1 MNEQLNKL
9 YTNPINPGSFSG
21 FSNFQRLLKHKNVK
35 ATKKQI
41 KQFLQKK
48 ESYSLHMPRRKNF
61 RRKRVIVGGIND
73 TFQIDL
79 VDMTT
84 YEKENDGFK
93 FILTCIDVFS
103 KKAHAMSLK
112 NKNQNSTT
120 DAMEKILKNS
130 IPKRIQADKGSE
142 FFNIK
147 FKKLLK
153 DNKIVLYATN
163 SDLKAQTVE
172 RFNRTIKDKMW
183 RIFTEKGNHR
193 WIDILP
199 KLIKSYNNSYHRSIK
214 RTPNQVKLKDESEIF
229 LELYKYKKEDG
240 DSSTIKINF
249 QIGEFVRI
257 SNIKGIF
264 DKGYFAN
271 FTREIFVIEKIV
283 ATNPPSYHIQDLN
296 GEEIKGSF
304 YEKEL
309 QKVKDLDENFE
320 IDKILETKR
329 INNQKYFLVSWL
341 GYPSSFNSW
350 VPQSKIYKK

>member
-1 MNEQLNKL
+1 LL
-9 YTNPINPGSFSG
+9 YI
-21 FSNFQRLLKHKNVK
+21 
-35 ATKKQI
+35 
-41 KQFLQKK
+41 
-48 ESYSLHMPRRKNF
+48 E
-61 RRKRVIVGGIND
+61 
-73 TFQIDL
+73 
-79 VDMTT
+79 
-84 YEKENDGFK
+84 
-93 FILTCIDVFS
+93 
-103 KKAHAMSLK
+103 

-120 DAMEKILKNS
+120 DAMEKIIQNS
-130 IPKRIQADKGSE
+130 KPKRCQADKGSE
-142 FFNIK
+142 FFNAK

-153 DNKIVLYATN
+153 DNNIILYATN

-214 RTPNQVKLKDESEIF
+214 RTPNQVKHKDEAEIF
-229 LELYKYKKEDG
+229 LELYKYRKEDG

-249 QIGEFVRI
+249 QVGEFVRI

-264 DKGYFAN
+264 DKGYLAN
-271 FTREIFVIEKIV
+271 FTREIFVIQKIV
-283 ATNPPSYHIQDLN
+283 ASNPPSFHLQDLN

-304 YEKEL
+304 YDKEL

-320 IDKILETKR
+320 IDKILESKK
-329 INNQKYFLVSWL
+329 INNQKYFLVSWS

-350 VPQSKIYKK
+350 VPQSKIEQK